1 MKQALMHHKAVL
13 GAGGGG
19 AVDSWGSAATVEC
32 HPREER
38 PEAL

>member
-13 GAGGGG
+13 GAGGG